1 MNLFAFTRQFLL
13 INLTFAH
20 VQKLKKKEK
29 ESFEKDN
36 NLGENLFFFERH
48 LGENFVWCFPLQ
60 SRLNSHA
67 RGDNLQVS
75 NPLIGSRF
83 LGRIIFQFQRQPR
96 LRNSRGPDAP
106 PIHILCNFILL
117 HVHQVDIYH
126 LFHIFSF
133 LETFTLDHS

>member
-1 MNLFAFTRQFLL
+1 MFRNLRKKRKNLL
-13 INLTFAH
+13 KRIIIQGRIF
-20 VQKLKKKEK
+20 
-29 ESFEKDN
+29 
-36 NLGENLFFFERH
+36 FFFERH

-96 LRNSRGPDAP
+96 LHTSRGPNAP
-106 PIHILCNFILL
+106 PSIFSAT
-117 HVHQVDIYH
+117 
-126 LFHIFSF
+126 LFSSMHIFFYMDSS
-133 LETFTLDHS
+133 TYAHTLRYSTLWIQTPNINDKTDFSYSKA